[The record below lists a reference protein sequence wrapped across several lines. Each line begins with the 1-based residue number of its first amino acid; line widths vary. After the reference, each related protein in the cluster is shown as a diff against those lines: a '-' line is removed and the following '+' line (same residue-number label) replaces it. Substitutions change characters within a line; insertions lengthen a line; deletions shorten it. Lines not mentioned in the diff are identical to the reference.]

1 MDKMK
6 KKHDKNT
13 LANGTSTQA
22 YDSSYELSHNA
33 SSEWTA
39 HVRCVELT
47 AYGSTIAQYTQR
59 IETKN
64 FTCEEFTRSVARVFA
79 PVSKAHKFAGE
90 AACKVA

>member
-33 SSEWTA
+33 SSEVFA
-39 HVRCVELT
+39 HARCVELE
-47 AYGSTIAQYTQR
+47 AKGSTIAAYAQR

-90 AACKVA
+90 AAYKVA